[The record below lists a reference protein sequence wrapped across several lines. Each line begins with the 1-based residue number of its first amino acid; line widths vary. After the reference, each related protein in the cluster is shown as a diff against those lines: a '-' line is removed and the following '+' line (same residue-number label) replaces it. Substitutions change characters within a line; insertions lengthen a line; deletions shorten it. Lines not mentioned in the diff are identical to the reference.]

1 MYGSDRASSLE
12 RLRHPPR
19 PVRSRA
25 GCFGAPLSSRR
36 PVRWRNPRAA
46 ERLLSMAYV
55 IDQVDLLGYLASDA
69 CVREPSTGTLVVR
82 LSESADYY
90 LCEMLSEGSS

>member
-1 MYGSDRASSLE
+1 MIHAT
-12 RLRHPPR
+12 
-19 PVRSRA
+19 RS
-25 GCFGAPLSSRR
+25 
-36 PVRWRNPRAA
+36 
-46 ERLLSMAYV
+46 YV